1 MPVRLL
7 IAEDEDTIRK
17 GVVKYIQLHTD
28 RFTRIYEAENGQKA
42 VELLLKYHPDMLLLD
57 MQMPLKNGMD
67 VMEEARKAGLHPIT
81 VVLSGYDEF
90 KYAQQAIKFGA
101 KEYLLKPVRASDIL
115 DLLNCLADEYIGL
128 EEKAENMAEED
139 QKQGNPL
146 VKTAKEYMEEHYM
159 EDISLAGVAEKL
171 GISQGYLSTMLKS
184 SLGLGFVEYLHQIRI
199 DHACCYL
206 EQNYLKNYEIAYKVG
221 FQDEKYFS
229 KIFKKVKGVSP
240 KEYRKK
246 GSHLHEIEI

>member
-1 MPVRLL
+1 MSVRLL
-7 IAEDEDTIRK
+7 IAEDEEPIRK

-28 RFTRIYEAENGQKA
+28 RFTRIYEAENGQEA

-115 DLLNCLADEYIGL
+115 ALLNCLADKYIGL
-128 EEKAENMAEED
+128 EEKAENMDEED
-139 QKQGNPL
+139 RKQENPL
-146 VKTAKEYMEEHYM
+146 VKAAKEYMEEHYA
-159 EDISLAGVAEKL
+159 EDISLADVAEKL

-246 GSHLHEIEI
+246 GMNLHD

>member
-7 IAEDEDTIRK
+7 IAEDEDQIRK

-67 VMEEARKAGLHPIT
+67 VMEEARKAGLQPIT

-115 DLLNCLADEYIGL
+115 DLLNCPADEYIGL

-139 QKQGNPL
+139 RKQGNPL
-146 VKTAKEYMEEHYM
+146 VKTAKEYMEEHYT
-159 EDISLAGVAEKL
+159 EDISLVGVAEKL

-199 DHACCYL
+199 DHACRFL
-206 EQNYLKNYEIAYKVG
+206 MKRRMKWWQGLHFTGTAEIILKICA
-221 FQDEKYFS
+221 
-229 KIFKKVKGVSP
+229 
-240 KEYRKK
+240 
-246 GSHLHEIEI
+246 

>member
-1 MPVRLL
+1 MSVRLL
-7 IAEDEDTIRK
+7 IAEDEDPIRK

-28 RFTRIYEAENGQKA
+28 RFTRIYEAENGQEA

-57 MQMPLKNGMD
+57 MQMPLKNGME
-67 VMEEARKAGLHPIT
+67 VMEEARRAGLHPIT

-101 KEYLLKPVRASDIL
+101 KEYLLKPVRAADIL
-115 DLLNCLADEYIGL
+115 ALLNYLADEYIGL
-128 EEKAENMAEED
+128 GEKAENMAED
-139 QKQGNPL
+139 RKQENPL
-146 VKTAKEYMEEHYM
+146 VKAAKEYMEEQYA
-159 EDISLAGVAEKL
+159 ENISLADVAEKL

-184 SLGLGFVEYLHQIRI
+184 SLGLGFVEYLHQLRI

-221 FQDEKYFS
+221 FQDEKYFY
-229 KIFKKVKGVSP
+229 KIFKKIKGVSP

-246 GSHLHEIEI
+246 SRNLEVGS

>member
-1 MPVRLL
+1 MPVKLL
-7 IAEDEDTIRK
+7 IAEDEDPIRK

-28 RFTRIYEAENGQKA
+28 RFTRIYEAENGQEA

-115 DLLNCLADEYIGL
+115 ALLNCLADEYIGL
-128 EEKAENMAEED
+128 EEENMDGEAG
-139 QKQGNPL
+139 KQENPL
-146 VKTAKEYMEEHYM
+146 VKAAKEYMEEHYA
-159 EDISLAGVAEKL
+159 EDIFLADVAEKL

-184 SLGLGFVEYLHQIRI
+184 SLGLGFVEYLHRIRI

-246 GSHLHEIEI
+246 GQ

>member
-7 IAEDEDTIRK
+7 IAGDEDPIRK

-67 VMEEARKAGLHPIT
+67 VMEEARKAGLQPIT

-101 KEYLLKPVRASDIL
+101 KEYLLKSVRASDIL
-115 DLLNCLADEYIGL
+115 DLLNCPADEYIGL

-139 QKQGNPL
+139 RKQGNPL
-146 VKTAKEYMEEHYM
+146 VKTAKEYMEEHYT
-159 EDISLAGVAEKL
+159 EDISLVGVAEKL

-199 DHACCYL
+199 DHACRFL
-206 EQNYLKNYEIAYKVG
+206 MKRRMKWWQGLHFTGTAEIILKICA
-221 FQDEKYFS
+221 
-229 KIFKKVKGVSP
+229 
-240 KEYRKK
+240 
-246 GSHLHEIEI
+246 

>member
-7 IAEDEDTIRK
+7 IAEDEDPIRK

-28 RFTRIYEAENGQKA
+28 RFTKIYEAENGQEA

-101 KEYLLKPVRASDIL
+101 KEYLLKPVRAADIL
-115 DLLNCLADEYIGL
+115 ALLSGLADEYIGV
-128 EEKAENMAEED
+128 EEKAENMAEEAG
-139 QKQGNPL
+139 KQENPL
-146 VKTAKEYMEEHYM
+146 VKAAKEYMEEHYA
-159 EDISLAGVAEKL
+159 EDIFLADVAEKL

-221 FQDEKYFS
+221 YQDEKYFS

-246 GSHLHEIEI
+246 GQ